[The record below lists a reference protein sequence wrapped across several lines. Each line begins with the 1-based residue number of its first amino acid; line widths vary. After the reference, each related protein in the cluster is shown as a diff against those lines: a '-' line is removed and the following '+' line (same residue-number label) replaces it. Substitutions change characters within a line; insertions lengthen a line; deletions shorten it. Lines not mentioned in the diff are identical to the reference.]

1 MKDVKEL
8 LEMVIGRLNGMDV
21 YDMEV
26 TDPGCDCCSSYAML
40 DHMDKLGN
48 MKNVY
53 DEVIKADDVK
63 YLKTT
68 LEKVLAELK

>member
-8 LEMVIGRLNGMDV
+8 LNLVIGRLNGMDV
-21 YDMEV
+21 WDMEV
-26 TDPGCDCCSSYAML
+26 TDPGCDCCSGYAML
-40 DHMDKLGN
+40 DHTDKLGN
-48 MKNVY
+48 MKTIY

-63 YLKTT
+63 NLKTA